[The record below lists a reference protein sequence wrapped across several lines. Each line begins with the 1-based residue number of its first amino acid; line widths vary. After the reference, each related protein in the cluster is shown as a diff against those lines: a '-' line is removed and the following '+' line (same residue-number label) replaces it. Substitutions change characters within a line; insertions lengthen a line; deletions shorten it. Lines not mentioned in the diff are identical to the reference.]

1 MQVEI
6 YSTTYQPLH
15 MQIRVKM
22 GKTVRLART
31 VCRGLRQPDAE
42 ITLAELMA
50 LL

>member
-1 MQVEI
+1 
-6 YSTTYQPLH
+6 

-31 VCRGLRQPDAE
+31 AYRGLRQPDGE
-42 ITLAELMA
+42 ITLAEIVA